1 MKYKMS
7 FKQNQEVV
15 VVVVVFSLM
24 SREKCLLLLLLQK
37 WLTTNSSCTIKLAK
51 NGNACMFGAT
61 WCFWLEMVCC
71 QSRMGEHLPFSS
83 EPVIETTGNP
93 SALKRIIQP

>member
-1 MKYKMS
+1 MKHKTS
-7 FKQNQEVV
+7 FKQKQEVV

-24 SREKCLLLLLLQK
+24 SCEKCLLLLLLQE

-51 NGNACMFGAT
+51 NGNICVFGAT

-71 QSRMGEHLPFSS
+71 LYLSLS
-83 EPVIETTGNP
+83 EENGRTP
-93 SALKRIIQP
+93 SFLL